1 MTEPGYYENGNF
13 GIRLENVLI
22 VKDAPTEYNFGEKG
36 YLAFEHVTWVC
47 FILKN
52 AVFLYII
59 NTIRLEF
66 AWKSWMHEL

>member
-47 FILKN
+47 FILKY
-52 AVFLYII
+52 AGLLYII
-59 NTIRLEF
+59 LS
-66 AWKSWMHEL
+66 AWNLHGKSWMHEL